1 MLICVQLQQRR
12 VHDLGRGL
20 PRLAQD
26 LPTLQALEAACD
38 EAKIEEN
45 DYTIHSYDD
54 IVYEVSLLQETIA
67 KRAAFVENQ
76 VRFEAKCRGCSHVS
90 QMIARTQTNLTPDQL
105 EEFESVFRH
114 FDEDASNTL
123 VSRTVSNKVIR

>member
-1 MLICVQLQQRR
+1 MLIHEQSQQRR
-12 VHDLGRGL
+12 VHDLGRAL

-76 VRFEAKCRGCSHVS
+76 VRFMANLPILSSYVTDDRENANEPDTGSARRIRERLQAFRRGCIEYPS
-90 QMIARTQTNLTPDQL
+90 Q
-105 EEFESVFRH
+105 
-114 FDEDASNTL
+114 
-123 VSRTVSNKVIR
+123 

>member
-1 MLICVQLQQRR
+1 MQTVLIYVQSQQRR
-12 VHDLGRGL
+12 VHDLGRAL

-54 IVYEVSLLQETIA
+54 ILYEVSLLQETIA

-76 VRFEAKCRGCSHVS
+76 VCSTAKLLALYLCVTDDCENANEPDTGSTRRVRERLQAFRRGCIEYPS
-90 QMIARTQTNLTPDQL
+90 Q
-105 EEFESVFRH
+105 
-114 FDEDASNTL
+114 
-123 VSRTVSNKVIR
+123 